1 MSGNRPIGFATKAI
15 HGRKHTDK
23 HEPEGHRPIRTLS
36 TPIFMSSTFAFENSD
51 HGAAIFAGKSPDYT
65 YTRMGNP
72 TTAALE
78 SEIAFLEGAEKGL
91 AFASGMAAISHLT
104 FLLVKPGQKFVFAK
118 TIYGGTHKFF
128 SSTCVDDFKMTSV
141 GVDAA
146 NLEEV
151 ARAVDNDA
159 KMLFIETPSNPTLAC
174 VDIQACADI
183 AHRCQVPLVVDNT
196 FLTPYLQCPIEF
208 GADFVVHSA
217 TKYLNGHGDTVG
229 GFVVGKNEPMTA
241 LHKQVLNI
249 VGGCISPFNSW
260 LILRGIRTLPVRM
273 DRHCANAMEIAQF
286 LSFHPKVAR
295 VYYPGLRT
303 DPNYPLAKRQMRDFG
318 GMVAF
323 EVKGGREAAKTACDN
338 VRIWTLAVSL
348 GDVDSLISQPASTTH
363 SAYKDEELRAAGID
377 PGLIRLSVGLEDV
390 DDLIDDLRQALK
402 LI

>member
-1 MSGNRPIGFATKAI
+1 MSGDRPVGFATKAI

-23 HEPEGHRPIRTLS
+23 HEPGDRRPIRTLS
-36 TPIFMSSTFAFENSD
+36 TPIFMSSTFAFDSVD
-51 HGAAIFAGKSPDYT
+51 HGEAIFSGRSPDYT

-78 SEIAFLEGAEKGL
+78 SEVAYLEGAEKGL

-104 FLLVKPGQKFVFAK
+104 IHLVKAGEKFVYAK
-118 TIYGGTHKFF
+118 TIYGGSFKFF
-128 SSTCVDDFKMTSV
+128 SHTCVEQFKMNTV

-146 NLEEV
+146 NLAEV
-151 ARAVDNDA
+151 EAAVDADT
-159 KMLFIETPSNPTLAC
+159 KMLFIETPSNPTMAC
-174 VDIQACADI
+174 VDIAACAEI
-183 AHRCQVPLVVDNT
+183 AHRVGAPLVVDNT

-208 GADFVVHSA
+208 GADYVVHSA

-229 GFVVGKNEPMTA
+229 GFVVGPAEPMTQM
-241 LHKQVLNI
+241 HKQTATVL
-249 VGGCISPFNSW
+249 GGCISPFNSW

-286 LSFHPKVAR
+286 LSFHPKVSK

-303 DPNYPLAKRQMRDFG
+303 DAYHELAKRQMRDFG
-318 GMVAF
+318 GMVAVD
-323 EVKGGREAAKTACDN
+323 VKGGREAAKTVGN
-338 VRIWTLAVSL
+338 NLSVWTLAVSL
-348 GDVDSLISQPASTTH
+348 GDVDSLISIPASTTH
-363 SAYKDEELRAAGID
+363 SSYNDEELRAAGIN

-390 DDLIDDLRQALK
+390 DDLIEDLRRALK